1 MHPLM
6 NLAEAGRKLPQPRAL
21 LIDLDG
27 TLYKGSERIPGAD
40 RLIDALHALGIPAWF
55 VTNNSS
61 RTPEEVADHLTN
73 LGIAA
78 RPEQVVTSALAAAD
92 YAGRNHPDGTAY
104 VIGER
109 GLREALADQRIRML
123 PDATA
128 GAARRVGEGTGENET
143 YAAGHATAAATAT
156 AAAADA
162 AVAAATVSVKADIV
176 VQGIDR
182 GFDYDKLATAVRHVR
197 AGAAHI
203 LTNPDLLLPS
213 DGGLMPGAGSLGA
226 AVAAASGREPIV
238 IGKPSAILMNYTLA
252 RANARPDEVWVVGDN
267 PATDIAAARNA
278 GCASVLVLTGLCT
291 ADDWEAQCLRAQAMP
306 DAVCA
311 DLDELTALL
320 PTSNGRKG

>member
-1 MHPLM
+1 M
-6 NLAEAGRKLPQPRAL
+6 NQADAAMRLPKPRAL

-40 RLIDALHALGIPAWF
+40 RLVARLDALGIPCWF

-61 RTPEEVADHLTN
+61 RTPEEVANHLMR

-92 YAGRNHPDGTAY
+92 YAGRNHPGSLAY

-109 GLREALADQRIRML
+109 GLREALAANRIRML
-123 PDATA
+123 PEAVQEGEA
-128 GAARRVGEGTGENET
+128 GGKVKVP
-143 YAAGHATAAATAT
+143 
-156 AAAADA
+156 AADA
-162 AVAAATVSVKADIV
+162 AHIV

-182 GFDYDKLATAVRHVR
+182 GFDYGKLQAAVRHIR
-197 AGAAHI
+197 EGAVHI
-203 LTNPDLLLPS
+203 MTNPDLLLPS

-226 AVAAASGREPIV
+226 AIAAASGRDPVV
-238 IGKPSAILMNYTLA
+238 IGKPSAILMNYALT
-252 RANARPDEVWVVGDN
+252 RASAQPDEVWVVGDN

-291 ADDWEAQCLRAQAMP
+291 LADWEAQCRRAQAVP

-311 DLDELTALL
+311 DLDELAALL